1 MSNRQNSQPSAGDTI
16 DNPGEAKLT
25 AHLVL
30 QLINTASEVAD
41 QVRAL
46 QEQMQRSEEAQKEQ
60 ATNLRC
66 LAAGVK
72 KFEAEYG
79 PYLQRAVAAEK
90 VWQERRNQVLVHMLK
105 WGAIWA
111 LAIIVTPWERVL
123 KVLWP

>member
-1 MSNRQNSQPSAGDTI
+1 MNQRQTTDSSTGDTI
-16 DNPGEAKLT
+16 DSPADIKLT
-25 AHLVL
+25 RELVM
-30 QLINTASEVAD
+30 QMISTASDVAD
-41 QVRAL
+41 QVRDMRDEL
-46 QEQMQRSEEAQKEQ
+46 RRGEEAQKEQ
-60 ATNLRC
+60 AANLRC

-90 VWQERRNQVLVHMLK
+90 VWQERRNQVLLHMLK